1 MEKVQNIVSSIEHLT
16 ALELVEL
23 QKQLEK
29 SFGIDAKSFAF
40 GGGSA
45 GAAAS
50 TEAGAADKGSSK
62 VTVFG
67 TGFNPDQ
74 KIAAIKA
81 MKDAAK
87 VPGLTEAK
95 GLVERMASEKVEII
109 KDLTPEEA
117 KKLVETL
124 SASGITTE
132 VK

>member
-1 MEKVQNIVSSIEHLT
+1 MEKIQNIVSSIEQLT

-23 QKQLEK
+23 QKHLEK
-29 SFGIDAKSFAF
+29 SFGIDAKAFSF
-40 GGGSA
+40 GGGGGSSA
-45 GAAAS
+45 APEAA
-50 TEAGAADKGSSK
+50 AADKGSSK
-62 VTVFG
+62 VTVYG

-109 KDLTPEEA
+109 KDVTPEEA
-117 KKLVETL
+117 KKIVETL
-124 SASGITTE
+124 TVSGITTE